1 MGYLVKAFRELGVEA
16 YGIDIN
22 EYAVSNGVIDTL
34 LIADATKLPFRNE
47 TFDVVTALDLIEHL
61 EHPEKFVSEVYRVS
75 P

>member
-1 MGYLVKAFRELGVEA
+1 
-16 YGIDIN
+16 
-22 EYAVSNGVIDTL
+22 VSNGVIDTL